1 MSKYQKY
8 TILKG
13 DTLDSIASKLFITSG
28 VALRIFHNNH
38 CALPDM
44 IGDIVKPNNIL
55 HIPPIDG
62 VLRFEPNDQTYQ
74 TIKQETQ
81 QQITLSRERKL
92 TYNPVRELVKY
103 CVTTNHSK
111 QEDDTS
117 IDLQYDLSIQWLQK
131 IDNIHLFQI
140 EQNNILYDDQ
150 EPDSKVSYLAQN
162 CAQYIYPLQIVVSNT
177 GQFQYINNHEFVKKR
192 WLSHQEHLLKEHNDA
207 TSLKY
212 INNINTVI
220 TNKTAINQVLQQDLA
235 LNFLFFP
242 LYNTAFTEALVLEQ
256 NIKIPILQN
265 DTPLLF
271 ESQTTLHK
279 QTTLDNH
286 IKITQNGTAQPY
298 AIKNQDGDYIN
309 ASFYSTYNL
318 DPKTKNIINA
328 TAQYYLFLPNH
339 KEVINISIQKIE
351 VI

>member
-44 IGDIVKPNNIL
+44 IGDIVKPDNIL

-62 VLRFEPNDQTYQ
+62 VLRFEPNDPTYQ

-92 TYNPVRELVKY
+92 TYNPARELVKY

-131 IDNIHLFQI
+131 IDNIHLFEI
-140 EQNNILYDDQ
+140 EQTNILYDDQ

-177 GQFQYINNHEFVKKR
+177 GQFQYINNHEFVKTR
-192 WLSHQEHLLKEHNDA
+192 WQSHQENLLKEHNDT

-212 INNINTVI
+212 IKSINTII

-242 LYNTAFTEALVLEQ
+242 LYNTPYTNDLVLEQ
-256 NIKIPILQN
+256 DIKIPLLHN
-265 DTPLLF
+265 ETPLLF
-271 ESQTTLHK
+271 KSKTTLLK
-279 QTTLDNH
+279 QNERNNQIAL
-286 IKITQNGTAQPY
+286 IQNGTAQPY
-298 AIKNQDGDYIN
+298 PIINQDDDYIN

-318 DPKTKNIINA
+318 DLNTKNIINA
-328 TAQYYLFLPNH
+328 KAQYYLLLPND
-339 KEVINISIQKIE
+339 KEVINISIQKI
-351 VI
+351 